1 MAPFQIK
8 ICGVTSIDDAVSAV
22 RHGADAIGLNF
33 YEKSARYVCPPN
45 ASETASGQEPKKH
58 DAAQLVNAIRQWTD
72 SQSAPAVKVVGV
84 FVNLEVRRVVEI
96 ADELGLDGIQLH
108 GDEPAS
114 HAREIRDLIEPANP
128 QRPILIIR
136 AVRTNP
142 SGQQQS
148 EPSREISR
156 IEAEIEQ
163 WAKSGVDAVL
173 LDAAVAG
180 EFGGTGKSV
189 DWLSVPKIKSA
200 VPLILAGG
208 LTAEN
213 VSEAI
218 RCSQARA
225 VDVASG
231 VESSPGTKDEML
243 VRQFVE
249 SARASLDNP
258 AV

>member
-8 ICGVTSIDDAVSAV
+8 ICGVTCIDDAVFAV

-33 YEKSARYVCPPN
+33 YEKSFRYVCPPSASKKAIDIDPQKHN
-45 ASETASGQEPKKH
+45 ASQIV
-58 DAAQLVNAIRQWTD
+58 DAVRQWTD

-84 FVNLEVRRVVEI
+84 FVNLEVGRVVEI
-96 ADELGLDGIQLH
+96 AKELNLDGIQLH

-114 HAREIRDLIEPANP
+114 HAREIRDLLESANS
-128 QRPILIIR
+128 QKPILIR

-142 SGQQQS
+142 RGQEQS
-148 EPSREISR
+148 DPSLEIAR
-156 IEAEIEQ
+156 IETEIDE

-189 DWLSVPKIKSA
+189 DWSAVPKIKSA
-200 VPLILAGG
+200 VPIILAGG

-218 RCSQARA
+218 RCSQAQS

-231 VESSPGTKDEML
+231 AESSPGQKDETL

-258 AV
+258 TS